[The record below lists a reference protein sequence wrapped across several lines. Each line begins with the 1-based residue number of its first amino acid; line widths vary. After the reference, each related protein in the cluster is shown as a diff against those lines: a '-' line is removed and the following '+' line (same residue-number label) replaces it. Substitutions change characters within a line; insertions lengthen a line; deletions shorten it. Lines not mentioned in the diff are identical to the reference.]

1 LISTIRLKESEF
13 AAYLCTLMEQHQAL
27 KENFNNYDQN
37 KDKVYQQWIA
47 NLKLK
52 HDNEIE
58 Q

>member
-1 LISTIRLKESEF
+1 
-13 AAYLCTLMEQHQAL
+13 MEQHQAL
-27 KENFNNYDQN
+27 KENFNNYDKN